1 LKKDKTP
8 FLLKFV
14 RWFFPLLEKTV
25 PYLAHQYFL
34 KIFFTP
40 LKYKTPEKE
49 QEWEDKSQMFS
60 VLANGKRIQCYSWG
74 KGPVIILIH
83 GWAGRATQFRKFI
96 LAFTEL
102 GYRVVGF
109 DGPAHGKS
117 EGTKTNIDEFYEALK
132 SIYKVT
138 GEPVAIICHSFGG
151 SAALFAAKEGLAVR
165 KLINIASPTIGDEI
179 INTYLRAIN
188 GSKSTGEFF
197 KKYVQKQTGKSF
209 DDYTSL
215 NFIRHIKQDV
225 SLLLV
230 HDEDDKEV
238 YLKHAEALKA
248 VYPSA
253 QLLKTKG
260 LGHTRILK
268 DDNVVVKCVT
278 FVREGRL
285 LEKFQDPNSK
295 YQDPNG

>member
-1 LKKDKTP
+1 MKKDKTP

-14 RWFFPLLEKTV
+14 RWFFPLLEKTL
-25 PYLAHQYFL
+25 PFLAHRYFI

-49 QEWEDKSQMFS
+49 LEWENKSQKFS
-60 VLANGKRIQCYSWG
+60 VLASGKRIQCYSWG
-74 KGPVIILIH
+74 KGPVILLIH

-96 LAFTEL
+96 EAFTEI

-117 EGTKTNIDEFYEALK
+117 EGKKTNIDEFYEALK

-151 SAALFAAKEGLAVR
+151 SAALFSAKEGLAVR

-188 GSKSTGEFF
+188 GSKSTGDYF
-197 KKYVQKQTGKSF
+197 KRYVMQQTGKTF

-215 NFIRHIKQDV
+215 NFIRHIKHEI

-238 YLKHAEALKA
+238 YLKHAQALKE
-248 VYPSA
+248 VYPAA
-253 QLLKTKG
+253 QLLVTKG

-268 DDNVVVKCVT
+268 DDRVIANCVT

-285 LEKFQDPNSK
+285 K
-295 YQDPNG
+295 

>member
-1 LKKDKTP
+1 
-8 FLLKFV
+8 V
-14 RWFFPLLEKTV
+14 RWFFPVLEKTI
-25 PYLAHQYFL
+25 PYLAHQYFIR
-34 KIFFTP
+34 IFFTP

-49 QEWEDKSQMFS
+49 LVWEDKAQKFS
-60 VLANGKRIQCYSWG
+60 VLAMGKRIQCYSWG

-96 LAFTEL
+96 EAFTEL

-117 EGTKTNIDEFYEALK
+117 EGKKTNIDEFYEALR

-151 SAALFAAKEGLAVR
+151 SAALFSAKEGLAVR

-188 GSKSTGEFF
+188 GSKSTGDFF
-197 KKYVQKQTGKSF
+197 KNYVMKQTGKTF

-215 NFIRHIKQDV
+215 NFIQHIKQDL

-238 YLKHAEALKA
+238 YLKHAEALKE
-248 VYPSA
+248 VYPA
-253 QLLKTKG
+253 ANLLVTKG

-268 DDNVVVKCVT
+268 DESVVANVVT

-285 LEKFQDPNSK
+285 NNTQAPNTKSQEPRSK
-295 YQDPNG
+295 

>member
-1 LKKDKTP
+1 MKKDKTP

-14 RWFFPLLEKTV
+14 RWFFPLLEKTL
-25 PYLAHQYFL
+25 PFLAHRYFI

-49 QEWEDKSQMFS
+49 LEWENKSQKFS
-60 VLANGKRIQCYSWG
+60 VLASGKRIQCYGWG
-74 KGPVIILIH
+74 KGPVILLIH

-96 LAFTEL
+96 EAFTEL

-117 EGTKTNIDEFYEALK
+117 EGKKTNIDEFYEALK

-151 SAALFAAKEGLAVR
+151 SAALFSAKEGLAVR

-188 GSKSTGEFF
+188 GSKSTGDYF
-197 KKYVQKQTGKSF
+197 KRYVMQQTGKTF

-215 NFIRHIKQDV
+215 NFIRNIKHEIA
-225 SLLLV
+225 LLLV

-238 YLKHAEALKA
+238 YLKHAQTLKE
-248 VYPSA
+248 VYPAA
-253 QLLKTKG
+253 QLLVTKG

-268 DDNVVVKCVT
+268 DDRVIANCVT

-285 LEKFQDPNSK
+285 K
-295 YQDPNG
+295 

>member
-1 LKKDKTP
+1 MKNDKTP

-25 PYLAHQYFL
+25 PFLAHRYFI

-40 LKYKTPEKE
+40 LNYKTPEKE
-49 QEWEDKSQMFS
+49 LVWEEKSQKFS
-60 VLANGKRIQCYSWG
+60 VLASGKRIQCYSWG
-74 KGPVIILIH
+74 KGPVILLIH

-96 LAFTEL
+96 EVFTEL

-109 DGPAHGKS
+109 DGPAHGRS
-117 EGTKTNIDEFYEALK
+117 EGKETNIDDFYEALR

-138 GEPVAIICHSFGG
+138 GEPLALICHSFGG
-151 SAALFAAKEGLAVR
+151 TAALFSAKEGLAVR

-188 GSKSTGEFF
+188 GSKPTGDFF
-197 KKYVQKQTGKSF
+197 KNYVMKKTGKTF

-215 NFIRHIKQDV
+215 SFIKDIKQDI

-230 HDEDDKEV
+230 HDENDSEV
-238 YLKHAEALKA
+238 YLKHALALKEL
-248 VYPSA
+248 YPSA
-253 QLLKTKG
+253 KLLVTKD
-260 LGHTRILK
+260 LGHTRILR
-268 DDNVVVKCVT
+268 DEEVIANCVT

-285 LEKFQDPNSK
+285 KGEANVDPTAK
-295 YQDPNG
+295 

>member
-1 LKKDKTP
+1 MKKDKTP

-14 RWFFPLLEKTV
+14 RWIFPLLEKTA
-25 PYLAHQYFL
+25 PFLAHRYFI

-49 QEWEDKSQMFS
+49 LVWEEKSQKFS
-60 VLANGKRIQCYSWG
+60 VQALGKRIQCYSWG
-74 KGPVIILIH
+74 KGPVILLIH

-96 LAFTEL
+96 EVFTNL

-117 EGTKTNIDEFYEALK
+117 EGKKTNIDEFYEALR

-151 SAALFAAKEGLAVR
+151 SAALFAAKEGLAVK

-197 KKYVQKQTGKSF
+197 KRYVSKQTGNTF

-215 NFIRHIKQDV
+215 SFIKHIKQEI

-238 YLKHAEALKA
+238 YLKHAEALKEL
-248 VYPSA
+248 YPA
-253 QLLKTKG
+253 AKLLVTKG

-268 DDNVVVKCVT
+268 DENVIENCVT

-285 LEKFQDPNSK
+285 K
-295 YQDPNG
+295 G

>member
-1 LKKDKTP
+1 MKKDKTP

-14 RWFFPLLEKTV
+14 QWFFPILEKTI
-25 PYLAHQYFL
+25 PYLAHQYFI

-49 QEWEDKSQMFS
+49 LIWENKSQKFS
-60 VLANGKRIQCYSWG
+60 VMAMGKRIQCYSWG
-74 KGPVIILIH
+74 KGPVIVLIH

-96 LAFTEL
+96 EAFTEL

-117 EGTKTNIDEFYEALK
+117 EGKKTNIDEFYEALR

-151 SAALFAAKEGLAVR
+151 SAALFSAKQGLTIR

-188 GSKSTGEFF
+188 GSKSTGDFF
-197 KKYVQKQTGKSF
+197 KSYVMKKTGKTF

-215 NFIRHIKQDV
+215 SFIRDIKQEI

-238 YLKHAEALKA
+238 YLKHALELQK
-248 VYPSA
+248 VYPA
-253 QLLKTKG
+253 AKLVVTKG

-268 DDNVVVKCVT
+268 DDAVVANCVT

-285 LEKFQDPNSK
+285 NR
-295 YQDPNG
+295 

>member
-1 LKKDKTP
+1 MKKDKTP

-14 RWFFPLLEKTV
+14 RWFFPLLEKTL
-25 PYLAHQYFL
+25 PFLAHRYFI

-49 QEWEDKSQMFS
+49 RVWEDKSQKFS
-60 VLANGKRIQCYSWG
+60 VLASGKRIQCYSWG
-74 KGPVIILIH
+74 KGPVILLIH

-96 LAFTEL
+96 EVFTEL

-109 DGPAHGKS
+109 DGPAHGRS
-117 EGTKTNIDEFYEALK
+117 EGKKTKIDEFYEALR
-132 SIYKVT
+132 SIYKIT

-151 SAALFAAKEGLAVR
+151 SAALFSAKEGLPVR
-165 KLINIASPTIGDEI
+165 KLINIASPTMGDEI

-188 GSKSTGEFF
+188 GSKSTGDFF
-197 KKYVQKQTGKSF
+197 KRYVMKETGNTF

-215 NFIRHIKQDV
+215 SFIRNIKQEI

-238 YLKHAEALKA
+238 YLKHAEALKG
-248 VYPSA
+248 VYPAA
-253 QLLKTKG
+253 QLLVTKG

-268 DDNVVVKCVT
+268 DDWVIANCVT

-285 LEKFQDPNSK
+285 K
-295 YQDPNG
+295 